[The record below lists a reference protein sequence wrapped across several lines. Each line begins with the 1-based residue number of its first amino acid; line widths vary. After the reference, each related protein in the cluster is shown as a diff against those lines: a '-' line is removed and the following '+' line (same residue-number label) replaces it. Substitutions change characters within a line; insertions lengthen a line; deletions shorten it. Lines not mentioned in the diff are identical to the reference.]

1 MCPCQ
6 HVHTVIAFQITICL
20 LLHCSGISIVWCAM
34 GGWIIS
40 ERKRL
45 RLLHGDLNT
54 FRRVAVVAEMLVVW
68 LDIAAI
74 VYYAVVANILTSL
87 AHLGALIL
95 GATLSLISIKRYD
108 GVEYEPSP
116 STPLMDK

>member
-1 MCPCQ
+1 
-6 HVHTVIAFQITICL
+6 
-20 LLHCSGISIVWCAM
+20 M